1 MTNETP
7 NSAAEGKMVL
17 LAEALRR
24 NEKRLKLV
32 FYSFRLRHEDA
43 EDVFQEVALLAAAK
57 LGEIEN
63 LDAWL
68 PAVALNLC
76 IVRSRR
82 LKRRRHLL
90 RLDDLPEDLEPVRP
104 PDQQRLEIQMDL
116 QKGLSRLSR
125 SLKSVVSLWAQG
137 FNNREIAARTGYSG
151 ESIRKLIWRAA
162 RQIRAIEVREI
173 NPRSIQPN
181 PADPIDPESVGEMPK
196 DEPNRKRNRKLRPGL
211 QALMGN
217 SCSGEPSAT
226 RFRRLIL
233 QEMIKRGISEA
244 DLAEACDCSGANI
257 RQIFEGGGR
266 LRFDTADKLCRAM
279 GLRLIMIL
287 DEEKMA

>member
-1 MTNETP
+1 MTIEKSSP
-7 NSAAEGKMVL
+7 AAEGKMRL
-17 LAEALRR
+17 LAEALQR

-32 FYSFRLRHEDA
+32 LYSFKLRHEDA
-43 EDVFQEVALLAAAK
+43 EDIIQEVAVLAAAK

-76 IVRSRR
+76 IVRWRR
-82 LKRRRHLL
+82 LKRRGRHLL
-90 RLDDLPEDLEPVRP
+90 RLDDLPEDSEPVRP

-125 SLKSVVSLWAQG
+125 RLKAVLSLWAQG

-162 RQIRAIEVREI
+162 RHIRAIEAGEKEDVR
-173 NPRSIQPN
+173 
-181 PADPIDPESVGEMPK
+181 AMPK
-196 DEPNRKRNRKLRPGL
+196 NQVIRRRNRKLRPGL
-211 QALMGN
+211 QMLMDN
-217 SCSGEPSAT
+217 SRSGEPSAT
-226 RFRRLIL
+226 KFRRLIL

-244 DLAEACDCSGANI
+244 DLAKDCDCSGANI
-257 RQIFEGGGR
+257 RQIFEGGGQ

-287 DEEKMA
+287 NEEKGHEES